1 MLARAFASILPP
13 MTEEEALEVTNIYSV
28 SGLLPKEHPFID
40 RRPFRNPHHTASA
53 VSLVGGGSFPKPG
66 EISLAHRGV
75 LFMDEFPEFSRSV
88 LENLRQPMEDGVV
101 TVSRAQGTITFPA
114 RFSLI
119 ASQNPCPCGY
129 FGDKTK
135 QCTCSPTQIIKYQ
148 KRVSGPL
155 LDRIDL
161 VIEVPRVEID
171 KLTNEKTGENSDTIR
186 RRVETARNTQ
196 TQRFTNVPIFTNAE
210 MGTKLL
216 EEFCGVDTKTQ
227 ELLKS
232 AITRLKL
239 SARGYVRIL
248 KLARTI
254 ADLSHSDRIL
264 LEHVAEAV
272 QYRQNDQ

>member
-171 KLTNEKTGENSDTIR
+171 KLTNEKTGENSETIR

-216 EEFCGVDTKTQ
+216 EEFCEVDSKTQ
-227 ELLKS
+227 DLLKS

-254 ADLSHSDRIL
+254 ADLAHSDRIL
-264 LEHVAEAV
+264 LEHVAESV